1 MPLVC
6 ARMVS
11 VCVICSTK
19 AAWAVAKEADV
30 AAKVRTEV
38 IMARKS
44 LGEIGVVSIGVTK
57 VLGPADKRHLRLK

>member
-1 MPLVC
+1 MALVR

-11 VCVICSTK
+11 VLVICSTK
-19 AAWAVAKEADV
+19 EAWAVAKEADV

-44 LGEIGVVSIGVTK
+44 RG
-57 VLGPADKRHLRLK
+57 